1 MNYQEIVKNA
11 KEVIGPHCRVC
22 PECNGIACKGRI
34 PGPGGKGTGL
44 GFIRNYSD
52 LKKISLRMDTIHDKT
67 ETCTKTTL
75 FDVEF
80 DLPVFAGP
88 IGAVQMHYSD
98 LYDDM
103 TFSEALLK
111 GSKKAGSVAFT
122 GDGVKDEVYRGT
134 VDAISLLEGHG
145 IPTIKPWRAE
155 EVIEKIRMAESAH
168 AIAVAMDID
177 AAGLSI
183 LAAQGKPV
191 SPMNVDTLK
200 QIVSSTRLPFVIKG
214 IMTVEGARKAVDAGA
229 YAIIVSNH
237 GGRVLDETPSSISV
251 LDDIVEAVKG
261 QIKIIIDGGFRSGI
275 DVFKALAIGADAVII
290 ARPFVTAVYGG
301 GEDGVALY
309 ANKIKEE
316 LANAMIMTGC
326 KSLKD
331 ITKSKIKWT
340 L

>member
-1 MNYQEIVKNA
+1 MNYQDVVKNA
-11 KEVIGPHCRVC
+11 KEVIGPHCKVC
-22 PECNGIACKGRI
+22 NECNGIVCKGKI

-52 LKKISLRMDTIHDKT
+52 LKKISLNMDTIHDRLNT
-67 ETCTKTTL
+67 NTKCEL
-75 FDVEF
+75 FNHEF

-111 GSKKAGSVAFT
+111 GCKASGSIAFT
-122 GDGVKDEVYRGT
+122 GDGVKDEVFIGT
-134 VDAISLLEGHG
+134 MDATLALGGHG
-145 IPTIKPWRAE
+145 VPTIKPWSE
-155 EVIEKIRMAESAH
+155 KEVIEKIRLAEKAN
-168 AIAVAMDID
+168 ALALAMDID

-191 SPMNVDTLK
+191 APMNVETLK
-200 QIVSSTRLPFVIKG
+200 RITSSTNLPFVIKG

-229 YAIIVSNH
+229 YGIIVSNH

-251 LDDIVEAVKG
+251 LHDIVEAVKG

-275 DVFKALAIGADAVII
+275 DVFKALALGADAVII

-301 GEDGVALY
+301 GSEGVALY
-309 ANKIKEE
+309 VNKIKDE
-316 LANAMIMTGC
+316 LSIAMIMTGC
-326 KSLKD
+326 EFLAD
-331 ITKSKIKWT
+331 INYSKIKCT

>member
-1 MNYQEIVKNA
+1 MNYQELVKNA
-11 KEVIGPHCRVC
+11 KEVIGPHCKVC
-22 PECNGIACKGRI
+22 PECNGIACKGKI

-44 GFIRNYSD
+44 GFIRNYGD
-52 LKKISLRMDTIHDKT
+52 LKKISLNMDTIHNSIAT
-67 ETCTKTTL
+67 STKQVL

-111 GSKKAGSVAFT
+111 GCKTAGSIAFT

-134 VDAISLLEGHG
+134 VEAIKTLQGHG
-145 IPTIKPWRAE
+145 IPTIKPWRE
-155 EVIEKIRMAESAH
+155 GEVIEKIRMAEQAN
-168 AIAVAMDID
+168 AVAVAMDID

-200 QIVSSTRLPFVIKG
+200 NIVSSTRLPFVIKG
-214 IMTVEGARKAVDAGA
+214 VMTVAGARKAVDAGA

-237 GGRVLDETPSSISV
+237 GGRVLDETPSSIAV

-301 GEDGVALY
+301 GEEGVALY
-309 ANKIKEE
+309 VNKIKEE

-326 KSLKD
+326 ESLKD
-331 ITKSKIKWT
+331 ITKSKIRCT